1 MILTID
7 IGNSLTHAGIY
18 DSYILKKK
26 IIFPTQA
33 VDDSHD
39 LPKEIIKLSS
49 ICISNAGISSVVP
62 KVNVYWKYLIKKYFD
77 LQPVFISNKIRLPIK
92 LKIYSP
98 GTVGSDR
105 ICNAAAGYKYF
116 GRKHNVIIIDFGTA
130 TTYDIVLKSGEFIGG
145 VIAPGIG
152 TSAESIHTK
161 TSKLPLIPTE
171 KLIFPKNPAGRNTL
185 EAMQSGIMYST
196 LDSMEGMVK
205 RLEKTNKVK
214 FKIILTGG
222 FAPIIQ
228 ERTVLKT
235 EIRKDLV
242 MEGINYILHYNNA
255 E

>member
-1 MILTID
+1 
-7 IGNSLTHAGIY
+7 
-18 DSYILKKK
+18 
-26 IIFPTQA
+26 
-33 VDDSHD
+33 
-39 LPKEIIKLSS
+39 
-49 ICISNAGISSVVP
+49 
-62 KVNVYWKYLIKKYFD
+62 
-77 LQPVFISNKIRLPIK
+77 
-92 LKIYSP
+92 
-98 GTVGSDR
+98 VGSDR

-185 EAMQSGIMYST
+185 E
-196 LDSMEGMVK
+196 GMVK